1 MSLTDEQKER
11 LIFSRMKESGIKALC
26 CFDCPDC
33 GHMVA
38 YLGNDGDFI
47 YGECLL
53 CGLRVLIP
61 REGKPIIG
69 MKKPQ
74 TLGRNRYGGGR

>member
-1 MSLTDEQKER
+1 MTDEQKER
-11 LIFSRMKESGIKALC
+11 LIFSRMKERRIKELC

-38 YLGNDGDFI
+38 CLGNDWDFI

-69 MKKPQ
+69 RKKPV
-74 TLGRNRYGGGR
+74 

>member
-1 MSLTDEQKER
+1 MLSDEQKEQ
-11 LIFSRMKESGIKALC
+11 LIFTQMKEKGIKQLC
-26 CFDCPDC
+26 CFDCPYC

-38 YLGNDGDFI
+38 YLSNDRDFI

-61 REGKPIIG
+61 REGKPIF
-69 MKKPQ
+69 K
-74 TLGRNRYGGGR
+74 RRE